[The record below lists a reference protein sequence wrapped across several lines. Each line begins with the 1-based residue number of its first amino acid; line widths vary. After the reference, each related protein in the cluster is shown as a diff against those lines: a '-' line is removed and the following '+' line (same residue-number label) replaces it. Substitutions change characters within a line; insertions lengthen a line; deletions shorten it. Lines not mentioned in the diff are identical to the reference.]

1 MHAAHADPRR
11 ILVAA
16 IAALVLALLAAA
28 LVSTLDDLDFSTRNA
43 AVAGQ
48 PPASAATRTATPA
61 WVANP
66 VASPLVELQA
76 PAGR

>member
-1 MHAAHADPRR
+1 MHAAHTDPRR

-16 IAALVLALLAAA
+16 IAALALAFLAAA
-28 LVSTLDDLDFSTRNA
+28 LVSTLDTLNFDTGND

-48 PPASAATRTATPA
+48 PPAATRTTTPA
-61 WVANP
+61 WVQNP

-76 PAGR
+76 TR